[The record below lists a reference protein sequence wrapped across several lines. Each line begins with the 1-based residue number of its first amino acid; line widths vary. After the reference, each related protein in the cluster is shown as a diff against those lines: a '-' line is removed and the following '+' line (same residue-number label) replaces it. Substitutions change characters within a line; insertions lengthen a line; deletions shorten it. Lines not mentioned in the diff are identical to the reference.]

1 MFFFWL
7 NERTNTYTKTNE
19 FRIGTFLNIKR
30 IMKQINNLKLMRD
43 FNLLES
49 LAALV

>member
-1 MFFFWL
+1 MKK
-7 NERTNTYTKTNE
+7 NTYTKTNE

-43 FNLLES
+43 LNHLLES